1 MVSYTFHLLQK
12 IKSKK
17 EISSLLRS
25 GRRWRC
31 SLFTLVFRL
40 NSNTFDRVAIL
51 VSKKNGSA
59 IVRNRIKRVLREIF
73 RNTRVENPPYFD
85 ILIRP
90 HYSSTVKSK
99 DLKEIYESWRVK
111 VKK

>member
-1 MVSYTFHLLQK
+1 MNYTFHSLQK
-12 IKSKK
+12 IKSEK

-25 GRRWRC
+25 GRRWKS
-31 SLFTLVFRL
+31 SLFTLVFRP

-59 IVRNRIKRVLREIF
+59 VVRNRIKRVLREIF
-73 RNTRVENPPYFD
+73 RNIRVENPQYFD
-85 ILIRP
+85 ILICP
-90 HYSSTVKSK
+90 HYSSSVRSK

-111 VKK
+111 LKK